1 MVKVSSTFWGL
12 ESNMCLA
19 VPGQILCVDQSSGM
33 RMGRVDFGGVLQE
46 VCLEYTPEAVV
57 GDFVVVH
64 VGFSIAKL
72 DTQRVEETFR
82 LLEQIPRTGVE
93 DL

>member
-1 MVKVSSTFWGL
+1 
-12 ESNMCLA
+12 MCLA
-19 VPGQILCVDQSSGM
+19 VPGQILSVDLTSGM

-72 DTQRVEETFR
+72 DDKRVEETFR
-82 LLEQIPRTGVE
+82 LLEQIPRAGAE
-93 DL
+93 SS